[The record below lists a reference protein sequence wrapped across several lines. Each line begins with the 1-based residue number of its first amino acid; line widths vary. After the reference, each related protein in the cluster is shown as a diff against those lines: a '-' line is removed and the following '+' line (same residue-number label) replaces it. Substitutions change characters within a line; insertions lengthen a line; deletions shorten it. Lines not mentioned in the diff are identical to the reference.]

1 MAIHWYP
8 GHMYKANKDMAEIL
22 PQVDV
27 VIELL
32 DARLPFSSAN
42 PSIAKFSEN
51 KPCIKIFSKADLADD
66 ATTEL
71 WRIHYEQQGAKTLS
85 LGIDKSQSRHK
96 VMQQI
101 RALVPHKGEAGKTI
115 MAMIAGIPNVG
126 KSTLI
131 NALAQRNIAK
141 TGNEPA
147 ITKMQQRIKL
157 EEHIALLDTP
167 GILWPKIP
175 NENSGYRLAAT
186 GAIKSTAMS
195 SDDVAFYVVEYML
208 KHYPESLKNRYGFD
222 TLPETELEFL
232 EMLGHQRGCLRSR
245 GRVDLDK
252 VSNIVI
258 NELRDGSLG
267 KISFETPLMI
277 AHEEAIVARKLA
289 LKAETDAARKKNFK
303 NKR

>member
-1 MAIHWYP
+1 MAVHWYP
-8 GHMYKANKDMAEIL
+8 GHMHKANKDMAEIL
-22 PQVDV
+22 SQVDV

-42 PSIAKFSEN
+42 PNIAKLSLD
-51 KPCIKIFSKADLADD
+51 KPCLKIFSKADLADD
-66 ATTEL
+66 AVTEL
-71 WRIHYEQQGAKTLS
+71 WREYYQQLGAQTLS
-85 LGIDKSQSRHK
+85 LGIDKSQSRYK
-96 VMQQI
+96 VLQAI
-101 RALVPHKGEAGKTI
+101 RTLVPHKGEAGKTI
-115 MAMIAGIPNVG
+115 LAMIAGIPNVG

-175 NENSGYRLAAT
+175 NESSGYRLATT
-186 GAIKSTAMS
+186 GAIKATAMS
-195 SDDVAFYVVEYML
+195 SDDVAFFAVEYL
-208 KHYPESLKNRYGFD
+208 LEAYPEALKQRYGFEH
-222 TLPETELEFL
+222 LPATELEFL
-232 EMLGHQRGCLRSR
+232 EQLGRQRGSLRSG

-252 VSNIVI
+252 VSNILL

-277 AHEEAIVARKLA
+277 ANEEALVARRIA
-289 LKAETDAARKKNFK
+289 QKAEADASRKKRFK
-303 NKR
+303 AKR